1 MIPRPARWLPAIPA
15 LFGAYLALSL
25 GAGCAETAP
34 EEELHLPSKSQFPL
48 VLDALERRC
57 GTLDCHGSPGRN
69 LRLYSGSGLRLNPK
83 DIPGNGQTTP
93 EEYEASYW
101 SVYGLEPEITSAVIG
116 DDGADPER
124 LALIRKARGTEAH
137 KPGALVQVG
146 DDTDVCL
153 TSWLAGKASETAC
166 EASASFSA
174 PDPGA
179 P

>member
-1 MIPRPARWLPAIPA
+1 MIPRPARWLLSIPA

-34 EEELHLPSKSQFPL
+34 EEEVHLPSESQFPL

-101 SVYGLEPEITSAVIG
+101 SVYGLEPEIMSAVIG

-124 LALIRKARGTEAH
+124 LALIRKARGAEGH
-137 KPGALVQVG
+137 KPGAVVEAG
-146 DDTDVCL
+146 DATDDCIV
-153 TSWLAGKASETAC
+153 SWLRSKTSETAC
-166 EASASFSA
+166 KKSAAFG
-174 PDPGA
+174 PPEN
-179 P
+179 